1 MSGMNDDE
9 LFEAFLSADPYD
21 VTDDELWRW
30 MPQLLD
36 VMAQAWGKTPG
47 DRERRAMSKLV
58 LMNMG
63 RAEVVQAVLM
73 LRVADATRGMRDE

>member
-1 MSGMNDDE
+1 MSGMIDDE
-9 LFEAFLSADPYD
+9 AFEAFLSADLYD
-21 VTDDELWRW
+21 ITDDELWRW

-47 DRERRAMSKLV
+47 DREHRAMSKLL

-63 RAEVVQAVLM
+63 RAEVVQAVLT
-73 LRVADATRGMRDE
+73 LRAARGEEVRGG